1 MLKGNKVWTPNGY
14 QSGPVNSLV
23 GKGESIIDYT
33 NGTGTLVTK
42 GKVGVDNQPSSV
54 SVNDNNVIAGN
65 DVDWSNGMKFSD
77 QVAPLTAKLQ
87 MYNNI
92 EKRAGKKSELS
103 SLSKQTMELQK
114 NQLSRA
120 KAPILQAMKNI
131 TDRQERQHQIEDYAA
146 QIKHNC
152 GKDRFDNGK
161 SLLDKT
167 KQTIS
172 SWTKSGKGKVS
183 NSMLDLGYAFP
194 ALLETQMLN
203 HWRRENPVMPN
214 IYAANKYAPI
224 ALQTMAGNR
233 VSANPIL
240 EKLYAQDRQ
249 AAYQLANS
257 GGYTGGQRQANR
269 VALALGNQRNVAD
282 ALMNVQEKNAAYRNA
297 YAEMAARLGDSD
309 AQRLQQSNQYGW
321 EAYNRAHG
329 AKTKGIETHL
339 SNLGLIGQKWLSQRI
354 KNKQYGDILDMYQQD
369 IDNKNAALKAIYGI
383 GADGNKGTTGNTG
396 STNNS
401 TGSGANNSYT
411 RPTRQP
417 YEMNMYQRNIQ
428 PQKNWQDKA
437 MQNIGNLPLP
447 DLPYQYTNYLD
458 TIDWAKYFDAQKKL
472 NKIITGKN
480 GIPKSSLY
488 TFFTKS
494 SSPQKNYLAN
504 LVPQLIP
511 TLPDT
516 SKYMQEYQKRM
527 GMPMDKLRSN
537 YNKYLD
543 GDLFVDN
550 NEPLGYTRT
559 SALTGKN
566 TIKKYGFPINQ
577 DQMIRG
583 LLLYN
588 NNFKVP
594 SLIPFQTNGVRQN
607 DRLPGFYMNKR
618 NRTNFYTGI

>member
-54 SVNDNNVIAGN
+54 SINDNNVIAGN
-65 DVDWSNGMKFSD
+65 DVDWRNGMKFSD

-103 SLSKQTMELQK
+103 SLSKQTMELQR
-114 NQLSRA
+114 NQLDRA

-161 SLLDKT
+161 SLWDKT

-172 SWTKSGKGKVS
+172 SWSKSGKGKVS
-183 NSMLDLGYAFP
+183 NLMLDAGYAFP

-214 IYAANKYAPI
+214 IYAANRYAPI

-321 EAYNRAHG
+321 DAYNRAHG

-369 IDNKNAALKAIYGI
+369 IDNKKEALKTIYGI
-383 GADGNKGTTGNTG
+383 GADGSKGTSASGSTNKASNAPDAASINYRNIAPGWTPSQYSPFIGSPNITRQNTKYDPILNTGKQVVYSQTPASIPFQSTGNTIMHHNDFVPDDG
-396 STNNS
+396 RQLTDEQRARFNS
-401 TGSGANNSYT
+401 IVLHPG
-411 RPTRQP
+411 
-417 YEMNMYQRNIQ
+417 EQR
-428 PQKNWQDKA
+428 
-437 MQNIGNLPLP
+437 
-447 DLPYQYTNYLD
+447 Y
-458 TIDWAKYFDAQKKL
+458 
-472 NKIITGKN
+472 
-480 GIPKSSLY
+480 
-488 TFFTKS
+488 
-494 SSPQKNYLAN
+494 
-504 LVPQLIP
+504 
-511 TLPDT
+511 
-516 SKYMQEYQKRM
+516 
-527 GMPMDKLRSN
+527 LRS
-537 YNKYLD
+537 Y
-543 GDLFVDN
+543 
-550 NEPLGYTRT
+550 
-559 SALTGKN
+559 
-566 TIKKYGFPINQ
+566 KYGMQ
-577 DQMIRG
+577 DVIQNP
-583 LLLYN
+583 LWFLYG
-588 NNFKVP
+588 
-594 SLIPFQTNGVRQN
+594 SRQD

>member
-54 SVNDNNVIAGN
+54 SINDNNVIAGN

-114 NQLSRA
+114 NQLDRA

-161 SLLDKT
+161 SLWDKT

-172 SWTKSGKGKVS
+172 SWSKSGKGKVS

-214 IYAANKYAPI
+214 IYAANRYAPI

-339 SNLGLIGQKWLSQRI
+339 ANLGLIGQKWLSQRI
-354 KNKQYGDILDMYQQD
+354 KNKQYGDILDIYQQD
-369 IDNKNAALKAIYGI
+369 VDNKKEALKTIYGI
-383 GADGNKGTTGNTG
+383 GADGSKGAAASGSENKVGSASGSASINYRNIAPGWTPSQYSPFIGSPNITRQNTKYDPILNTGKQVVYSQTPSSIPFQSTGNTIMHHNDFVPDDG
-396 STNNS
+396 RQLTDEQRARFNS
-401 TGSGANNSYT
+401 IVLHPG
-411 RPTRQP
+411 
-417 YEMNMYQRNIQ
+417 EQR
-428 PQKNWQDKA
+428 
-437 MQNIGNLPLP
+437 
-447 DLPYQYTNYLD
+447 Y
-458 TIDWAKYFDAQKKL
+458 
-472 NKIITGKN
+472 
-480 GIPKSSLY
+480 
-488 TFFTKS
+488 
-494 SSPQKNYLAN
+494 
-504 LVPQLIP
+504 
-511 TLPDT
+511 
-516 SKYMQEYQKRM
+516 
-527 GMPMDKLRSN
+527 LRS
-537 YNKYLD
+537 Y
-543 GDLFVDN
+543 
-550 NEPLGYTRT
+550 
-559 SALTGKN
+559 
-566 TIKKYGFPINQ
+566 KYGMQ
-577 DQMIRG
+577 DVIQNP
-583 LLLYN
+583 LWFLYGSR
-588 NNFKVP
+588 P
-594 SLIPFQTNGVRQN
+594 D

>member
-54 SVNDNNVIAGN
+54 SINDNNVIAGN

-114 NQLSRA
+114 NQLDRA

-161 SLLDKT
+161 SLWDKT

-172 SWTKSGKGKVS
+172 SWSKSGKGKVS
-183 NSMLDLGYAFP
+183 NLMLDAGYAFP

-203 HWRRENPVMPN
+203 HWRRENPVMPS
-214 IYAANKYAPI
+214 IYAANRYAPI

-339 SNLGLIGQKWLSQRI
+339 SNLGLIGQKWLSQRM

-383 GADGNKGTTGNTG
+383 GADDAKGAASSGSTNKASNASGSTSINYRNIAPGWTPSQYSPFIGSPNIARQNTKYDPILNTGKQVVYSQTPSSAPFESTGNTIMHHNDFIPG
-396 STNNS
+396 DGGRYLTDEQRARFNS
-401 TGSGANNSYT
+401 IVLHPG
-411 RPTRQP
+411 
-417 YEMNMYQRNIQ
+417 EQR
-428 PQKNWQDKA
+428 
-437 MQNIGNLPLP
+437 
-447 DLPYQYTNYLD
+447 Y
-458 TIDWAKYFDAQKKL
+458 
-472 NKIITGKN
+472 
-480 GIPKSSLY
+480 
-488 TFFTKS
+488 
-494 SSPQKNYLAN
+494 
-504 LVPQLIP
+504 
-511 TLPDT
+511 
-516 SKYMQEYQKRM
+516 
-527 GMPMDKLRSN
+527 LRS
-537 YNKYLD
+537 Y
-543 GDLFVDN
+543 
-550 NEPLGYTRT
+550 
-559 SALTGKN
+559 
-566 TIKKYGFPINQ
+566 KYGMRDVIQNPLWFLYGSRQ
-577 DQMIRG
+577 D
-583 LLLYN
+583 
-588 NNFKVP
+588 
-594 SLIPFQTNGVRQN
+594 

-618 NRTNFYTGI
+618 NRTNLYTGI

>member
-14 QSGPVNSLV
+14 QAGPVNSLV

-54 SVNDNNVIAGN
+54 RRDDNNVIAGN
-65 DVDWSNGMKFSD
+65 DIDWSNGMKFSD

-114 NQLSRA
+114 NQLDRA

-131 TDRQERQHQIEDYAA
+131 TDRQERQHKIEDYAA

-152 GKDRFDNGK
+152 GKDRFDKGK
-161 SLLDKT
+161 SF
-167 KQTIS
+167 
-172 SWTKSGKGKVS
+172 WKSYTTGGKGKVS
-183 NSMLDLGYAFP
+183 NLMLDAGYALP

-203 HWRRENPVMPN
+203 HWRREDPVMPN
-214 IYAANKYAPI
+214 IYAANRYAPI

-233 VSANPIL
+233 VSVNPIL

-282 ALMNVQEKNAAYRNA
+282 ALMNVQEKNTAYRNA

-354 KNKQYGDILDMYQQD
+354 KNKQYGDILDIYQQD
-369 IDNKNAALKAIYGI
+369 VDNKKNALKTIYGVGTDGSK
-383 GADGNKGTTGNTG
+383 GAVESKYTNKTGGASITTPNSTYYDAGINSGVLDLKYGDYSLNNLKAPYGKYWYIDPDKVADSAKYTRNWAKSKEQYQRGAFGTPYERINFSSDYTGGFGPNGLFLPTWAG
-396 STNNS
+396 STFDYN
-401 TGSGANNSYT
+401 
-411 RPTRQP
+411 P
-417 YEMNMYQRNIQ
+417 YNI
-428 PQKNWQDKA
+428 
-437 MQNIGNLPLP
+437 I
-447 DLPYQYTNYLD
+447 
-458 TIDWAKYFDAQKKL
+458 
-472 NKIITGKN
+472 
-480 GIPKSSLY
+480 SL
-488 TFFTKS
+488 
-494 SSPQKNYLAN
+494 
-504 LVPQLIP
+504 
-511 TLPDT
+511 
-516 SKYMQEYQKRM
+516 R
-527 GMPMDKLRSN
+527 LR
-537 YNKYLD
+537 K
-543 GDLFVDN
+543 
-550 NEPLGYTRT
+550 
-559 SALTGKN
+559 
-566 TIKKYGFPINQ
+566 
-577 DQMIRG
+577 
-583 LLLYN
+583 
-588 NNFKVP
+588 
-594 SLIPFQTNGVRQN
+594 
-607 DRLPGFYMNKR
+607 
-618 NRTNFYTGI
+618 

>member
-54 SVNDNNVIAGN
+54 SINDNNVIAGN
-65 DVDWSNGMKFSD
+65 DIDWSNGMKFSD

-92 EKRAGKKSELS
+92 EKRVGKKSELS

-114 NQLSRA
+114 NQLDRA

-152 GKDRFDNGK
+152 GKDRFDSGK
-161 SLLDKT
+161 SF
-167 KQTIS
+167 
-172 SWTKSGKGKVS
+172 WKSYTTGGKGKVS
-183 NSMLDLGYAFP
+183 NLMLDAGYAFP

-203 HWRRENPVMPN
+203 NWRRENPVMPN
-214 IYAANKYAPI
+214 IYAANRYAPI

-282 ALMNVQEKNAAYRNA
+282 ALINVQEKNAAYRNA

-354 KNKQYGDILDMYQQD
+354 KNKQYGDTLDLYQQD
-369 IDNKNAALKAIYGI
+369 INNRKEALKTIYGI
-383 GADGNKGTTGNTG
+383 GTDDNKGTTGNTG

-401 TGSGANNSYT
+401 IGSNANNSYI
-411 RPTRQP
+411 RPTGQP
-417 YEMNMYQRNIQ
+417 YEMNMYQRSIQ
-428 PQKNWQDKA
+428 QHGDWQQKAISD
-437 MQNIGNLPLP
+437 IENLPLP

-458 TIDWAKYFDAQKKL
+458 TIDWAKYFDAQKKY

-480 GIPKSSLY
+480 GIPKSSQY
-488 TFFTKS
+488 TYYSKNASTKNNYFTNLI
-494 SSPQKNYLAN
+494 PQM
-504 LVPQLIP
+504 IP
-511 TLPDT
+511 TLPDS

-527 GMPMDKLRSN
+527 GMPMDKIRSN
-537 YNKYLD
+537 YNKYLG
-543 GDLFVDN
+543 GDIFVDSD
-550 NEPLGYTRT
+550 EPLGFTRM
-559 SALTGKN
+559 SIPIKKE
-566 TIKKYGFPINQ
+566 TISKYGFPINQ
-577 DQMIRG
+577 NQMIRG

-588 NNFKVP
+588 NDFKVP
-594 SLIPFQTNGVRQN
+594 SI
-607 DRLPGFYMNKR
+607 K
-618 NRTNFYTGI
+618 

>member
-14 QSGPVNSLV
+14 QEGPTNSLV

-65 DVDWSNGMKFSD
+65 DIDWSNGMKFSD
-77 QVAPLTAKLQ
+77 QIAPLTAKLQ
-87 MYNNI
+87 MYNSI

-114 NQLSRA
+114 NQLDRA

-131 TDRQERQHQIEDYAA
+131 TDRQEKQHQIEDYAA
-146 QIKHNC
+146 HIKHNC

-161 SLLDKT
+161 SLWDKT

-172 SWTKSGKGKVS
+172 SWSKSGKGKVS
-183 NSMLDLGYAFP
+183 NSTLDLGYAFP

-203 HWRRENPVMPN
+203 HWRRENPVMPS
-214 IYAANKYAPI
+214 IYAANRYAPI

-297 YAEMAARLGDSD
+297 YAEMAAKLGDSD

-339 SNLGLIGQKWLSQRI
+339 ANLGLIGQKWLSQRI
-354 KNKQYGDILDMYQQD
+354 KNKQYGDILDLYQQD
-369 IDNKNAALKAIYGI
+369 IDNKKDALKTIYGI
-383 GADGNKGTTGNTG
+383 GGNTTGGTNGGSTAGGAGSTAGKSTSPKTLSGQINGIAPGWTPSQYSPFTGSPNIARQNTSYDPILNTGKQVVYSQTPSSAPFESTGNTIMHHNDFIPG
-396 STNNS
+396 DGGRYLTDEQRARFNS
-401 TGSGANNSYT
+401 IALHPG
-411 RPTRQP
+411 
-417 YEMNMYQRNIQ
+417 EQR
-428 PQKNWQDKA
+428 
-437 MQNIGNLPLP
+437 
-447 DLPYQYTNYLD
+447 Y
-458 TIDWAKYFDAQKKL
+458 
-472 NKIITGKN
+472 
-480 GIPKSSLY
+480 
-488 TFFTKS
+488 
-494 SSPQKNYLAN
+494 
-504 LVPQLIP
+504 
-511 TLPDT
+511 
-516 SKYMQEYQKRM
+516 
-527 GMPMDKLRSN
+527 LRS
-537 YNKYLD
+537 Y
-543 GDLFVDN
+543 
-550 NEPLGYTRT
+550 
-559 SALTGKN
+559 
-566 TIKKYGFPINQ
+566 KYGMQ
-577 DQMIRG
+577 DVIQNP
-583 LLLYN
+583 LWFLY
-588 NNFKVP
+588 
-594 SLIPFQTNGVRQN
+594 GVGQS
-607 DRLPGFYMNKR
+607 DRLPGFIMNKR
-618 NRTNFYTGI
+618 NRTGFYTGI

>member
-14 QSGPVNSLV
+14 QAGPVNSLV

-54 SVNDNNVIAGN
+54 RRDDNNVIAGN
-65 DVDWSNGMKFSD
+65 DIDWSNGMKFSD

-87 MYNNI
+87 MYNDI
-92 EKRAGKKSELS
+92 EKRAGKKSDLS
-103 SLSKQTMELQK
+103 SLSKQTIELQK
-114 NQLSRA
+114 NQLDRA

-131 TDRQERQHQIEDYAA
+131 TDRQEKQHQIEDYAA

-152 GKDRFDNGK
+152 GKDRFDKGK
-161 SLLDKT
+161 SFWKSYT
-167 KQTIS
+167 T
-172 SWTKSGKGKVS
+172 SGKGKVS
-183 NSMLDLGYAFP
+183 NLMLDTGYALP

-214 IYAANKYAPI
+214 IYAANRYAPI

-354 KNKQYGDILDMYQQD
+354 KNKQYGDILDIYQQD
-369 IDNKNAALKAIYGI
+369 VDNKKEALKTIYGI
-383 GADGNKGTTGNTG
+383 GEDGSKGTSASGSTNKASNAPDAASINYRNIAPGWTPSQYSPFIGSPNITSQNTKYDPILNTGKQVVYSQTPASIPFQSTGNTIMHHNDFVPYDG
-396 STNNS
+396 RQLTDEQRARFNS
-401 TGSGANNSYT
+401 IVLHPG
-411 RPTRQP
+411 
-417 YEMNMYQRNIQ
+417 EQR
-428 PQKNWQDKA
+428 
-437 MQNIGNLPLP
+437 
-447 DLPYQYTNYLD
+447 Y
-458 TIDWAKYFDAQKKL
+458 
-472 NKIITGKN
+472 
-480 GIPKSSLY
+480 
-488 TFFTKS
+488 
-494 SSPQKNYLAN
+494 
-504 LVPQLIP
+504 
-511 TLPDT
+511 
-516 SKYMQEYQKRM
+516 
-527 GMPMDKLRSN
+527 LRS
-537 YNKYLD
+537 Y
-543 GDLFVDN
+543 
-550 NEPLGYTRT
+550 
-559 SALTGKN
+559 
-566 TIKKYGFPINQ
+566 KYGMQ
-577 DQMIRG
+577 DVIQNP
-583 LLLYN
+583 LWFLYG
-588 NNFKVP
+588 
-594 SLIPFQTNGVRQN
+594 SRQ
-607 DRLPGFYMNKR
+607 DYRLPGFYMNKR

>member
-14 QSGPVNSLV
+14 QGGPINSLV

-65 DVDWSNGMKFSD
+65 DIDWSNGMKFSD

-114 NQLSRA
+114 NQLDRA

-131 TDRQERQHQIEDYAA
+131 TDRQEKQHQIEDYAA

-161 SLLDKT
+161 SLWDKT

-214 IYAANKYAPI
+214 IYAANRYAPI

-233 VSANPIL
+233 VSANPVL

-321 EAYNRAHG
+321 EAYNKAHG

-354 KNKQYGDILDMYQQD
+354 KNKQYGDILDIYQQD
-369 IDNKNAALKAIYGI
+369 VDNKKEALKTIW
-383 GADGNKGTTGNTG
+383 KVLVH
-396 STNNS
+396 
-401 TGSGANNSYT
+401 
-411 RPTRQP
+411 RPR
-417 YEMNMYQRNIQ
+417 
-428 PQKNWQDKA
+428 
-437 MQNIGNLPLP
+437 
-447 DLPYQYTNYLD
+447 
-458 TIDWAKYFDAQKKL
+458 
-472 NKIITGKN
+472 
-480 GIPKSSLY
+480 
-488 TFFTKS
+488 
-494 SSPQKNYLAN
+494 
-504 LVPQLIP
+504 
-511 TLPDT
+511 
-516 SKYMQEYQKRM
+516 
-527 GMPMDKLRSN
+527 
-537 YNKYLD
+537 
-543 GDLFVDN
+543 
-550 NEPLGYTRT
+550 
-559 SALTGKN
+559 
-566 TIKKYGFPINQ
+566 
-577 DQMIRG
+577 
-583 LLLYN
+583 
-588 NNFKVP
+588 
-594 SLIPFQTNGVRQN
+594 
-607 DRLPGFYMNKR
+607 
-618 NRTNFYTGI
+618 

>member
-14 QSGPVNSLV
+14 QAGPVNSLV

-54 SVNDNNVIAGN
+54 RRDDNNVIAGN
-65 DVDWSNGMKFSD
+65 DIDWSNGMKFSD

-114 NQLSRA
+114 NQIDRA

-152 GKDRFDNGK
+152 GKDRFDKGK
-161 SLLDKT
+161 SF
-167 KQTIS
+167 
-172 SWTKSGKGKVS
+172 WKSYTTGGKGKVS
-183 NSMLDLGYAFP
+183 NLMLDAGYALP

-203 HWRRENPVMPN
+203 HWRREDPIIPN
-214 IYAANKYAPI
+214 IYAANRYAPI

-321 EAYNRAHG
+321 DAYNRAHG

-354 KNKQYGDILDMYQQD
+354 KNKQYGDVLDMYQQD
-369 IDNKNAALKAIYGI
+369 IDNKNAALKAIYGT
-383 GADGNKGTTGNTG
+383 GADGNKGTTSNTG

-401 TGSGANNSYT
+401 TGTGENNSYI
-411 RPTRQP
+411 RPTGQQ

-428 PQKNWQDKA
+428 PQQNWQNKA
-437 MQNIGNLPLP
+437 IQNIGNLPLP

-458 TIDWAKYFDAQKKL
+458 TIDWAKYFDAQKKY

-480 GIPKSSLY
+480 GIPKSSQY
-488 TFFTKS
+488 YSYISTDT
-494 SSPQKNYLAN
+494 PRGNYLSN
-504 LVPQLIP
+504 LIPQLIP

-527 GMPMDKLRSN
+527 GIPMDKLRSN
-537 YNKYLD
+537 YNKYLG
-543 GDLFVDN
+543 GDIFVHS
-550 NEPLGYTRT
+550 NEPLGFTRMT
-559 SALTGKN
+559 APNNKN
-566 TIKKYGFPINQ
+566 TINEYGFPINQ
-577 DQMIRG
+577 NQMIRG

-594 SLIPFQTNGVRQN
+594 SIKQ
-607 DRLPGFYMNKR
+607 
-618 NRTNFYTGI
+618 

>member
-114 NQLSRA
+114 NQLDRA

-161 SLLDKT
+161 SLWDKT

-172 SWTKSGKGKVS
+172 SWPKSGKGNVS
-183 NSMLDLGYAFP
+183 NLMLDAGYAFP

-214 IYAANKYAPI
+214 IYAANRYAPI

-233 VSANPIL
+233 VSVNPIL

-339 SNLGLIGQKWLSQRI
+339 ANLGLIGQKWLSQRI
-354 KNKQYGDILDMYQQD
+354 KNKQYGDILDIYQQD
-369 IDNKNAALKAIYGI
+369 VDNKKDALKTIYGI
-383 GADGNKGTTGNTG
+383 GADGSNGASASGSTNKASNASGSASINYRNIAPGWTPSQYSPFIGSPNITRQNTKYDPILNTGKQVVYSQTPSSIPFQSTGNTIMHHNDFVPDDG
-396 STNNS
+396 RQLTDEQRARFNS
-401 TGSGANNSYT
+401 IVLHPG
-411 RPTRQP
+411 
-417 YEMNMYQRNIQ
+417 EQR
-428 PQKNWQDKA
+428 
-437 MQNIGNLPLP
+437 
-447 DLPYQYTNYLD
+447 Y
-458 TIDWAKYFDAQKKL
+458 
-472 NKIITGKN
+472 
-480 GIPKSSLY
+480 
-488 TFFTKS
+488 
-494 SSPQKNYLAN
+494 
-504 LVPQLIP
+504 
-511 TLPDT
+511 
-516 SKYMQEYQKRM
+516 
-527 GMPMDKLRSN
+527 LRS
-537 YNKYLD
+537 Y
-543 GDLFVDN
+543 
-550 NEPLGYTRT
+550 
-559 SALTGKN
+559 
-566 TIKKYGFPINQ
+566 KYGMQ
-577 DQMIRG
+577 DVIQNP
-583 LLLYN
+583 LWFLYGSR
-588 NNFKVP
+588 P
-594 SLIPFQTNGVRQN
+594 D

>member
-1 MLKGNKVWTPNGY
+1 MLNVNKVWTPNGY
-14 QSGPVNSLV
+14 QTGPVNSLV

-54 SVNDNNVIAGN
+54 RRDDNNVIAGN
-65 DVDWSNGMKFSD
+65 DIDWSNGMKFSD

-92 EKRAGKKSELS
+92 EKRVGKKSELS

-114 NQLSRA
+114 NQLDRA

-131 TDRQERQHQIEDYAA
+131 TDRQEIQHQIEDYAA

-152 GKDRFDNGK
+152 GKDRFDKGK
-161 SLLDKT
+161 SF
-167 KQTIS
+167 
-172 SWTKSGKGKVS
+172 WKSYTTGGKGKVS
-183 NSMLDLGYAFP
+183 NLMLDAGYALP

-214 IYAANKYAPI
+214 IYAANRYAPI
-224 ALQTMAGNR
+224 ALQTMADNR

-369 IDNKNAALKAIYGI
+369 IDNKKEALKTIYGI
-383 GADGNKGTTGNTG
+383 GTDGSKGATGNTG
-396 STNNS
+396 STKKS
-401 TGSGANNSYT
+401 TGSGANNSYI
-411 RPTRQP
+411 RPNGQQ

-428 PQKNWQDKA
+428 PQQNWQNKA
-437 MQNIGNLPLP
+437 MQDIDNLQLP

-458 TIDWAKYFDAQKKL
+458 TIDWSKYFDAQKKY

-480 GIPKSSLY
+480 GIPKSSQY
-488 TFFTKS
+488 YSYISTDT
-494 SSPQKNYLAN
+494 PRGNYLSN
-504 LVPQLIP
+504 LIPQLIP

-527 GMPMDKLRSN
+527 GIPMDKLRSN
-537 YNKYLD
+537 YNKYLG
-543 GDLFVDN
+543 GDIFVHS
-550 NEPLGYTRT
+550 NEPLGFTRMT
-559 SALTGKN
+559 APNNKN
-566 TIKKYGFPINQ
+566 TINEYGFPINQ

-594 SLIPFQTNGVRQN
+594 SIKQ
-607 DRLPGFYMNKR
+607 
-618 NRTNFYTGI
+618 

>member
-14 QSGPVNSLV
+14 QAGPVNSLV

-54 SVNDNNVIAGN
+54 RRDDDNVIAGN

-87 MYNNI
+87 MYNDI
-92 EKRAGKKSELS
+92 EKRAGKKSDLS
-103 SLSKQTMELQK
+103 SLSKQTIELQK
-114 NQLSRA
+114 NQLDRA

-131 TDRQERQHQIEDYAA
+131 TDRQEKQHQIEDYAA

-152 GKDRFDNGK
+152 GKDRFDKGK
-161 SLLDKT
+161 SF
-167 KQTIS
+167 
-172 SWTKSGKGKVS
+172 WKSYTTGGKGKVS
-183 NSMLDLGYAFP
+183 NLMLDTGYAFP

-214 IYAANKYAPI
+214 IYAANRYAPI

-309 AQRLQQSNQYGW
+309 AQRLQQSSQYGW

-339 SNLGLIGQKWLSQRI
+339 ANLGLIGQKWLSQRI
-354 KNKQYGDILDMYQQD
+354 KNKQYRDILDIYQQD
-369 IDNKNAALKAIYGI
+369 VDNKKEALKTIYGI
-383 GADGNKGTTGNTG
+383 GADDAKGSAASGSTSKSRNTSGATPISYRNIAPGWTPSQYSPFIGSPNITRQNTKYDPILNTGKHVVYSQTPSSIPFQSTGNTIMHHNDFVPDYG
-396 STNNS
+396 RQLTDEQRARFNS
-401 TGSGANNSYT
+401 IVLHPG
-411 RPTRQP
+411 
-417 YEMNMYQRNIQ
+417 EQR
-428 PQKNWQDKA
+428 
-437 MQNIGNLPLP
+437 
-447 DLPYQYTNYLD
+447 Y
-458 TIDWAKYFDAQKKL
+458 
-472 NKIITGKN
+472 
-480 GIPKSSLY
+480 
-488 TFFTKS
+488 
-494 SSPQKNYLAN
+494 
-504 LVPQLIP
+504 
-511 TLPDT
+511 
-516 SKYMQEYQKRM
+516 
-527 GMPMDKLRSN
+527 LRS
-537 YNKYLD
+537 Y
-543 GDLFVDN
+543 
-550 NEPLGYTRT
+550 
-559 SALTGKN
+559 
-566 TIKKYGFPINQ
+566 KYGMQ
-577 DQMIRG
+577 DVIQNP
-583 LLLYN
+583 LWFLYGAR
-588 NNFKVP
+588 P
-594 SLIPFQTNGVRQN
+594 D

>member
-14 QSGPVNSLV
+14 QAGPVNSLV

-54 SVNDNNVIAGN
+54 RRDDNNVIAGN
-65 DVDWSNGMKFSD
+65 DIDWSNGMKFSD

-87 MYNNI
+87 MYNDI
-92 EKRAGKKSELS
+92 EKRVGKKSDLS
-103 SLSKQTMELQK
+103 SLSKQTIELQK
-114 NQLSRA
+114 NQLDRA

-131 TDRQERQHQIEDYAA
+131 TDRQEKQHQIEDYAA

-152 GKDRFDNGK
+152 GKDRFDKGK
-161 SLLDKT
+161 SF
-167 KQTIS
+167 
-172 SWTKSGKGKVS
+172 WKSYTTGGKGKVS
-183 NSMLDLGYAFP
+183 NLMLDTGYALP

-214 IYAANKYAPI
+214 IYAANRYAPI

-354 KNKQYGDILDMYQQD
+354 KNKQYGDILDIYQQD
-369 IDNKNAALKAIYGI
+369 VDNKKEALKTIYGI
-383 GADGNKGTTGNTG
+383 GADGSKGTSASVSTNKASNAPDAASINYRNIAPGWTPSQYSPFIGSPNITSQNTKYDPILNTGKQVVYSQTPASIPFQSTGNTIMHHNDFVPYDG
-396 STNNS
+396 RQLTDEQRARFNS
-401 TGSGANNSYT
+401 IVLHPG
-411 RPTRQP
+411 
-417 YEMNMYQRNIQ
+417 EQR
-428 PQKNWQDKA
+428 
-437 MQNIGNLPLP
+437 
-447 DLPYQYTNYLD
+447 Y
-458 TIDWAKYFDAQKKL
+458 
-472 NKIITGKN
+472 
-480 GIPKSSLY
+480 
-488 TFFTKS
+488 
-494 SSPQKNYLAN
+494 
-504 LVPQLIP
+504 
-511 TLPDT
+511 
-516 SKYMQEYQKRM
+516 
-527 GMPMDKLRSN
+527 LRS
-537 YNKYLD
+537 Y
-543 GDLFVDN
+543 
-550 NEPLGYTRT
+550 
-559 SALTGKN
+559 
-566 TIKKYGFPINQ
+566 KYGMQ
-577 DQMIRG
+577 DVIQNP
-583 LLLYN
+583 LWFLYG
-588 NNFKVP
+588 
-594 SLIPFQTNGVRQN
+594 SRQD

>member
-14 QSGPVNSLV
+14 QSGPINSLV

-114 NQLSRA
+114 NQLDRA

-131 TDRQERQHQIEDYAA
+131 TDRQEKQHQIEDYAA

-161 SLLDKT
+161 SLWDKT

-214 IYAANKYAPI
+214 IYAANRYAPI

-339 SNLGLIGQKWLSQRI
+339 SNLGLVGQKWLSQRI
-354 KNKQYGDILDMYQQD
+354 KNKQYGDILDIYQQD
-369 IDNKNAALKAIYGI
+369 VDNKKEALKTIYGI
-383 GADGNKGTTGNTG
+383 GADDVKGAAASGPTSKSSNTSGMASINYRNIAPGWTPSQYSPFIGSPNITLQNTKYDPILNTGKQVVYSQTPTSIPFQSTGNTIMHHNDFVQDD
-396 STNNS
+396 SRQLTDEQRARFNS
-401 TGSGANNSYT
+401 IVLHPG
-411 RPTRQP
+411 
-417 YEMNMYQRNIQ
+417 EQR
-428 PQKNWQDKA
+428 
-437 MQNIGNLPLP
+437 
-447 DLPYQYTNYLD
+447 Y
-458 TIDWAKYFDAQKKL
+458 
-472 NKIITGKN
+472 
-480 GIPKSSLY
+480 
-488 TFFTKS
+488 
-494 SSPQKNYLAN
+494 
-504 LVPQLIP
+504 
-511 TLPDT
+511 
-516 SKYMQEYQKRM
+516 
-527 GMPMDKLRSN
+527 LRS
-537 YNKYLD
+537 Y
-543 GDLFVDN
+543 
-550 NEPLGYTRT
+550 
-559 SALTGKN
+559 
-566 TIKKYGFPINQ
+566 KYGMQ
-577 DQMIRG
+577 DVIQNP
-583 LLLYN
+583 LWFLYGAR
-588 NNFKVP
+588 P
-594 SLIPFQTNGVRQN
+594 D

>member
-14 QSGPVNSLV
+14 QAGPFNSLV

-54 SVNDNNVIAGN
+54 RRDDDNVIAGN
-65 DVDWSNGMKFSD
+65 DIDWSNGIKFSE

-92 EKRAGKKSELS
+92 EKRAKESKLD
-103 SLSKQTMELQK
+103 SLSKQTKQLQTT
-114 NQLSRA
+114 QIQQA
-120 KAPILQAMKNI
+120 KTPILGMMKNI
-131 TDRQERQHQIEDYAA
+131 TDRQQMQHQIEDYNNY
-146 QIKHNC
+146 IKHNC
-152 GKDRFDNGK
+152 GKDRFDG
-161 SLLDKT
+161 
-167 KQTIS
+167 
-172 SWTKSGKGKVS
+172 GKGKVP
-183 NSMLDLGYAFP
+183 NLMIDLGYALP

-203 HWRRENPVMPN
+203 HWHRENPVMTN
-214 IYAANKYAPI
+214 VYASNRYAPI
-224 ALQTMAGNR
+224 ALYTMAGNR
-233 VSANPIL
+233 ISANPIL

-354 KNKQYGDILDMYQQD
+354 KNKQYGDTLDLYQQD
-369 IDNKNAALKAIYGI
+369 IDNRKEAIKAIYGI
-383 GADGNKGTTGNTG
+383 GTDDNKGTTGNTG

-401 TGSGANNSYT
+401 TGSGANNSYA
-411 RPTRQP
+411 RPTGQS
-417 YEMNMYQRNIQ
+417 YEMNMYQRSIQ
-428 PQKNWQDKA
+428 PQVDWQQKA
-437 MQNIGNLPLP
+437 ISDIGNFPLP
-447 DLPYQYTNYLD
+447 NLPYQHTNYLD
-458 TIDWAKYFDAQKKL
+458 TIDWDKYFEAQKKR
-472 NKIITGKN
+472 NKIIKGNN
-480 GIPKSSLY
+480 GIPKSSQY
-488 TFFTKS
+488 TYFEKDPVT
-494 SSPQKNYLAN
+494 QNNYLYN
-504 LVPQLIP
+504 LIPQMIP
-511 TLPDT
+511 TLPDS
-516 SKYMQEYQKRM
+516 SKYMQTYQKYM
-527 GMPMDKLRSN
+527 GIPMDQLRKDYS
-537 YNKYLD
+537 KYLS
-543 GDLFVDN
+543 GDLFEEN
-550 NEPLGYTRT
+550 SKEPLGFTRT
-559 SALTGKN
+559 STPGLKK
-566 TIKKYGFPINQ
+566 TISKYGFPINR

-594 SLIPFQTNGVRQN
+594 PIN
-607 DRLPGFYMNKR
+607 
-618 NRTNFYTGI
+618 

>member
-114 NQLSRA
+114 NQLDRA

-161 SLLDKT
+161 SLWDKT

-172 SWTKSGKGKVS
+172 SWSKSGKGKVS
-183 NSMLDLGYAFP
+183 NLMLDAGYAFP
-194 ALLETQMLN
+194 ALLETQMIN
-203 HWRRENPVMPN
+203 HWRRENPVMPS
-214 IYAANKYAPI
+214 IYAANRYAPI

-383 GADGNKGTTGNTG
+383 GADGSKGTAANGSTNKASNASGSASINYRNIAPGWTPSQYSPFIGSPNITRQNTKYDPILNTGKQVVYSQTPASIPFQSTGNTIMHHNDFVPDD
-396 STNNS
+396 SRQLTDEQRARFNS
-401 TGSGANNSYT
+401 IVLHPG
-411 RPTRQP
+411 
-417 YEMNMYQRNIQ
+417 EQR
-428 PQKNWQDKA
+428 
-437 MQNIGNLPLP
+437 
-447 DLPYQYTNYLD
+447 Y
-458 TIDWAKYFDAQKKL
+458 
-472 NKIITGKN
+472 
-480 GIPKSSLY
+480 
-488 TFFTKS
+488 
-494 SSPQKNYLAN
+494 
-504 LVPQLIP
+504 
-511 TLPDT
+511 
-516 SKYMQEYQKRM
+516 
-527 GMPMDKLRSN
+527 LRS
-537 YNKYLD
+537 Y
-543 GDLFVDN
+543 
-550 NEPLGYTRT
+550 
-559 SALTGKN
+559 
-566 TIKKYGFPINQ
+566 KYGMQ
-577 DQMIRG
+577 DVIQNP
-583 LLLYN
+583 LWFLYG
-588 NNFKVP
+588 
-594 SLIPFQTNGVRQN
+594 SRQD

>member
-14 QSGPVNSLV
+14 QAGPVNSLV

-54 SVNDNNVIAGN
+54 RRDDNNVIAGN
-65 DVDWSNGMKFSD
+65 DIDWSNGMKFSD

-114 NQLSRA
+114 NQLDRA

-152 GKDRFDNGK
+152 GKDRFDSGK
-161 SLLDKT
+161 SF
-167 KQTIS
+167 
-172 SWTKSGKGKVS
+172 WKSYTTGGKGKVS
-183 NSMLDLGYAFP
+183 NLMLDAGYALP

-203 HWRRENPVMPN
+203 HWRREDPVMPN
-214 IYAANKYAPI
+214 IYAANRYAPI

-233 VSANPIL
+233 VSDNPIL
-240 EKLYAQDRQ
+240 EKLYSQDRQ

-354 KNKQYGDILDMYQQD
+354 KNKQYGDILDIYQQD
-369 IDNKNAALKAIYGI
+369 VDNKKDAIKA
-383 GADGNKGTTGNTG
+383 
-396 STNNS
+396 
-401 TGSGANNSYT
+401 
-411 RPTRQP
+411 
-417 YEMNMYQRNIQ
+417 
-428 PQKNWQDKA
+428 
-437 MQNIGNLPLP
+437 
-447 DLPYQYTNYLD
+447 
-458 TIDWAKYFDAQKKL
+458 
-472 NKIITGKN
+472 
-480 GIPKSSLY
+480 
-488 TFFTKS
+488 
-494 SSPQKNYLAN
+494 
-504 LVPQLIP
+504 
-511 TLPDT
+511 
-516 SKYMQEYQKRM
+516 
-527 GMPMDKLRSN
+527 
-537 YNKYLD
+537 
-543 GDLFVDN
+543 
-550 NEPLGYTRT
+550 
-559 SALTGKN
+559 
-566 TIKKYGFPINQ
+566 
-577 DQMIRG
+577 
-583 LLLYN
+583 LYN
-588 NNFKVP
+588 NSSTP
-594 SLIPFQTNGVRQN
+594 SNINAKSQTNIPNLDMSVMDLKYGDN
-607 DRLPGFYMNKR
+607 TINKLQAPYGKYWYIDPDKVADSAKYTR
-618 NRTNFYTGI
+618 NWAKSKEQYQRGAFGTPYERINFSSDYTGGFGPNGLFLPTWAGSTFDYNPYNIISLRLRK

>member
-14 QSGPVNSLV
+14 QEGPTNSLV

-77 QVAPLTAKLQ
+77 QIAPLTAKLQ
-87 MYNNI
+87 MYNSI

-114 NQLSRA
+114 NQLDRA

-131 TDRQERQHQIEDYAA
+131 TDRQEKQHQIEDYAA

-161 SLLDKT
+161 SLWDKT

-172 SWTKSGKGKVS
+172 SWSKSGKGKVS
-183 NSMLDLGYAFP
+183 NSMLDFGYAFP

-203 HWRRENPVMPN
+203 HWRNEKPVMPN
-214 IYAANKYAPI
+214 IYAANRYAPI

-233 VSANPIL
+233 VSANPVL

-249 AAYQLANS
+249 AAYQLANA

-297 YAEMAARLGDSD
+297 YAEMAAKLGDSD

-354 KNKQYGDILDMYQQD
+354 KNKQYGDILDLYQQD
-369 IDNKNAALKAIYGI
+369 IDNKKEALKTIYGI
-383 GADGNKGTTGNTG
+383 GGNTTGGTNGGSTAGGAGSTAGKSTSPKTLSGQINRIAPGWTPSQYSPFTGSPNIARQNTSYDPILNTGKQVVYSQTPSSAPFESTGNTIMHHNDFIPG
-396 STNNS
+396 DGGRYLTDEQRARFNS
-401 TGSGANNSYT
+401 IALHPG
-411 RPTRQP
+411 
-417 YEMNMYQRNIQ
+417 EQR
-428 PQKNWQDKA
+428 
-437 MQNIGNLPLP
+437 
-447 DLPYQYTNYLD
+447 Y
-458 TIDWAKYFDAQKKL
+458 
-472 NKIITGKN
+472 
-480 GIPKSSLY
+480 
-488 TFFTKS
+488 
-494 SSPQKNYLAN
+494 
-504 LVPQLIP
+504 
-511 TLPDT
+511 
-516 SKYMQEYQKRM
+516 
-527 GMPMDKLRSN
+527 LRS
-537 YNKYLD
+537 Y
-543 GDLFVDN
+543 
-550 NEPLGYTRT
+550 
-559 SALTGKN
+559 
-566 TIKKYGFPINQ
+566 KYGMQ
-577 DQMIRG
+577 DVIQNP
-583 LLLYN
+583 LWFLYGAGQ
-588 NNFKVP
+588 
-594 SLIPFQTNGVRQN
+594 S
-607 DRLPGFYMNKR
+607 DRLPGFIMNKR
-618 NRTNFYTGI
+618 NRTGFYTGI

>member
-14 QSGPVNSLV
+14 QAGPVNSLV
-23 GKGESIIDYT
+23 GKGESIIAYT

-54 SVNDNNVIAGN
+54 RRDDNNVIAGN
-65 DVDWSNGMKFSD
+65 DIDWSNGMKFSD

-114 NQLSRA
+114 NQLDRA

-152 GKDRFDNGK
+152 GKDRFDKGK
-161 SLLDKT
+161 SF
-167 KQTIS
+167 
-172 SWTKSGKGKVS
+172 WKSYTTGGKGKVS
-183 NSMLDLGYAFP
+183 NLMLDTGYALP
-194 ALLETQMLN
+194 ALLETQILN
-203 HWRRENPVMPN
+203 HWRREDPIMPN
-214 IYAANKYAPI
+214 IYAANRYAPI

-321 EAYNRAHG
+321 ESYNRAHG

-354 KNKQYGDILDMYQQD
+354 KNKQYGDILDIYQQD
-369 IDNKNAALKAIYGI
+369 VDNKKDAIKA
-383 GADGNKGTTGNTG
+383 
-396 STNNS
+396 
-401 TGSGANNSYT
+401 
-411 RPTRQP
+411 
-417 YEMNMYQRNIQ
+417 
-428 PQKNWQDKA
+428 
-437 MQNIGNLPLP
+437 
-447 DLPYQYTNYLD
+447 
-458 TIDWAKYFDAQKKL
+458 
-472 NKIITGKN
+472 
-480 GIPKSSLY
+480 
-488 TFFTKS
+488 
-494 SSPQKNYLAN
+494 
-504 LVPQLIP
+504 
-511 TLPDT
+511 
-516 SKYMQEYQKRM
+516 
-527 GMPMDKLRSN
+527 
-537 YNKYLD
+537 
-543 GDLFVDN
+543 
-550 NEPLGYTRT
+550 
-559 SALTGKN
+559 
-566 TIKKYGFPINQ
+566 
-577 DQMIRG
+577 
-583 LLLYN
+583 LYN
-588 NNFKVP
+588 NSSTP
-594 SLIPFQTNGVRQN
+594 SNINAKSQTNIPNLDMSVMDLKYGDN
-607 DRLPGFYMNKR
+607 TINKLQAPYGKYWYIDPDKVAESAKSIR
-618 NRTNFYTGI
+618 NWAKSKEQYQRGAFGTPYERINFSSDYTGGFGPNGLFTPVWAGGLFDYNPYNITSFRLTR